1 MLVEEYFGDWIRII
15 DRTELNKVMNILNK
29 EYSKYTIVPYK
40 KDVFKAFK
48 LCPLSN
54 LKIVIIGLDP
64 YPDLYNNK
72 PRATG
77 IAFANNN
84 EIPEEK
90 WSPSLKILKDSVINL
105 EIPHNC
111 CTFDPTLESWAKQGI
126 LLLNSA
132 LTCRV
137 NNIGSHLGIW
147 RPFIVKLLTK
157 LSEYYTGIVYMLLGN
172 TAKSFEKHI
181 GSNNFILSCSHPSYY
196 ARTKTNMPSSIFYSA
211 NELIVQNYGYSQ
223 AINWYNEITI

>member
-1 MLVEEYFGDWIRII
+1 MSIEEYFGDWIKVI

-29 EYSKYTIVPYK
+29 EYNKFNVFPYK

-48 LCPLSN
+48 LCSLDN
-54 LKIVIIGLDP
+54 LKIIIIGQDV
-64 YPDLYNNK
+64 YPDIYCNK

-77 IAFANNN
+77 LAFANNG
-84 EIPEEK
+84 EIPEEY

-105 EIPHNC
+105 DIPHNC

-132 LTCRV
+132 LTCRE
-137 NNIGSHLGIW
+137 NSIGSHIGIW

-157 LSEYYTGIVYMLLGN
+157 LSEYYTGIVYILLGN
-172 TAKSFEKHI
+172 QEKSFEKYI
-181 GSNNFILSCSHPSYY
+181 GSNNFILSCNHPAYY
-196 ARTKTNMPSSIFYSA
+196 ARKGIDMPNSIFITASK
-211 NELIVQNYGYSQ
+211 LVKDNYGEE
-223 AINWYNEITI
+223 IKWYNEIKL

>member
-1 MLVEEYFGDWIRII
+1 MLVEEYFGDWIKII
-15 DRTELNKVMNILNK
+15 DRTELHKVISILDK
-29 EYSKYTIVPYK
+29 EYSKYTVFPYK

-77 IAFANNN
+77 LAFANNS
-84 EIPEEK
+84 EISEEK
-90 WSPSLKILKDSVINL
+90 WSPSLRILKNSVIDL

-132 LTCRV
+132 LTCRE
-137 NNIGSHLGIW
+137 NNIGSHIGIW
-147 RPFIVKLLTK
+147 RPFITKLLTK
-157 LSEYYTGIVYMLLGN
+157 LSEYHTGIVYMLFGN
-172 TAKSFEKHI
+172 TAKSFEKYI
-181 GSNNFILSCSHPSYY
+181 GTNNFILSCSHPSYY
-196 ARTKTNMPSSIFYSA
+196 ARQGTDMPSDIFYA
-211 NELIVQNYGYSQ
+211 ARKLIKDNFDED
-223 AINWYNEITI
+223 INWYNEITI